1 MFVAAVV
8 TVVVTAV
15 FVVLVVV
22 TAVFVVVTAVFV
34 VVMLVV
40 VVVVPVLVVVV
51 VLKVGPVA
59 VGASVIVT
67 VAVAQTRTVAV
78 PVLVPGPMTEPVPMG
93 VSVARLVSVSSRSHK
108 GERYYERYWR
118 PPPGNPAE
126 RIPRVDTHGSLQAT
140 LTDMDQP
147 DEAFSAED
155 RYVFQKLDEAHEQY
169 EIYLSIK
176 AGADIAALRELAELA
191 NTGTR

>member
-1 MFVAAVV
+1 
-8 TVVVTAV
+8 
-15 FVVLVVV
+15 
-22 TAVFVVVTAVFV
+22 
-34 VVMLVV
+34 
-40 VVVVPVLVVVV
+40 
-51 VLKVGPVA
+51 
-59 VGASVIVT
+59 
-67 VAVAQTRTVAV
+67 
-78 PVLVPGPMTEPVPMG
+78 MG
-93 VSVARLVSVSSRSHK
+93 VSVVRLVSVSSRSHE

-126 RIPRVDTHGSLQAT
+126 RSPRVDTHGSLQAT